1 MVRVLQAWP
10 VARSSR
16 QGTTT
21 SASLACR
28 GGGMQNAEATVGP
41 GRFTVGAARFDGGC
55 SDRSCTKQSDST
67 EPLSVEALCVWT
79 CCIENTCTLNRRSSF
94 LLFSKCSLRLLR
106 SVLRDHCDS
115 LQHYALL
122 LIWTSQD
129 CVIVYCCCSL
139 FDIRKMLQNLMS
151 LQTILQLSNREDQLL
166 RQAPRLG
173 LWPANTTHMH
183 IPPISPSRTFGFSGS
198 ALDGISLSRLAW
210 EPNPRLLQTIESWS
224 SAASH
229 FHQKAYENWVS
240 GRLPWT
246 MNMFILGPR
255 RWAIL
260 LTCIWLLYMCT
271 IYVYIYIYTYAYDI
285 YIYI

>member
-1 MVRVLQAWP
+1 MKTLTLRKSLWPSPTKGAGQQLAQGVQPSAQRVSTAAAQTGPAQSKVTQLNLSRLRHFAFGHAALKTHVPWTEE
-10 VARSSR
+10 VHFSS
-16 QGTTT
+16 
-21 SASLACR
+21 SASAL
-28 GGGMQNAEATVGP
+28 
-41 GRFTVGAARFDGGC
+41 FGC
-55 SDRSCTKQSDST
+55 CA
-67 EPLSVEALCVWT
+67 LS
-79 CCIENTCTLNRRSSF
+79 S
-94 LLFSKCSLRLLR
+94 
-106 SVLRDHCDS
+106 RDHCDL

-129 CVIVYCCCSL
+129 WVIVYCCCSL
-139 FDIRKMLQNLMS
+139 FDTRKMLKNVMS
-151 LQTILQLSNREDQLL
+151 LQTLLQLSNREDQLL

-183 IPPISPSRTFGFSGS
+183 IPPISPSRTFGFSGG

-229 FHQKAYENWVS
+229 FHQKAYENRVS

-255 RWAIL
+255 R
-260 LTCIWLLYMCT
+260 
-271 IYVYIYIYTYAYDI
+271 
-285 YIYI
+285 

>member
-1 MVRVLQAWP
+1 MQPRSIIMQSQPRVAGGVQQRQGHGANGRDTDPRKGSAASARHCAFTSGTSGKRQLLRAPPEKLRSTYRSLQRP
-10 VARSSR
+10 PQSSSR
-16 QGTTT
+16 PQTGPAQSKVAQLNLSRLRHFAFGPAALKTHVPWTEEVHFSS
-21 SASLACR
+21 SASAL
-28 GGGMQNAEATVGP
+28 
-41 GRFTVGAARFDGGC
+41 FGC
-55 SDRSCTKQSDST
+55 CA
-67 EPLSVEALCVWT
+67 LS
-79 CCIENTCTLNRRSSF
+79 S
-94 LLFSKCSLRLLR
+94 
-106 SVLRDHCDS
+106 RDHCDS

-139 FDIRKMLQNLMS
+139 FDTRKMLQNVMS
-151 LQTILQLSNREDQLL
+151 LQTLLQLSNREDQLL

-183 IPPISPSRTFGFSGS
+183 IPPISPSRTFGFSGG

-246 MNMFILGPR
+246 MNVFILGPR
-255 RWAIL
+255 R
-260 LTCIWLLYMCT
+260 
-271 IYVYIYIYTYAYDI
+271 
-285 YIYI
+285 